1 MLRLFPIKS
10 LQSEKECDMI
20 QSKREIITSFEKGK
34 MRMKRIRKA
43 LRSFKNQIVLSFIL
57 VSIIPLIG
65 IGIWTYH
72 NTSGIVNDNVESFT
86 YGNLAQTSKTAA
98 VSIEAYHDLLYQI
111 FTDES
116 IAALTDKICSEQDLA
131 VSKNQLRRALRGY
144 ASSKPA
150 IQSITVLTA
159 NGEAVF
165 YDMITAA
172 TTKNSWLDE
181 FWLSPQEIFDQI
193 SGTAGT
199 VMYPTQ
205 YASTQGN
212 SDYYLFH
219 MANRI
224 IDYKKVNKKNGV
236 VIVSIDERMLNDICN
251 EDTVRMED
259 GRYQN
264 MNFIVDGEGTICS
277 FDDPAQCG
285 VKIWEKKDPSGER
298 EEKVKSFLASEGY
311 MASDHLAVQTY
322 YDEKLDFTFVNA
334 SNQSAALGQLRQ
346 QRTIICLIV
355 VLSAAA
361 LIIIIH
367 FTVSHLTGSVYRVVS
382 TMKHVEEGG
391 LAQRIPD
398 EKHMPTEIELIARQF
413 NHMLSKVEKSMDKE
427 REAVVR
433 QKNAEIAA
441 LEAQIN
447 PHFLYNILDTIN
459 WMAIDREEYEIS
471 NTINSL
477 AQILRYGLDKSN
489 SMVEIRRE
497 VEWLRQYIFL
507 QQTRLKNTFEC
518 QINTDPEV
526 LGLHIHKLLFQ
537 PFVENAILHGF
548 EGMTGT
554 HILNISIGAQEEC
567 VQIRI
572 QDNGKGMPQE
582 MAGRF
587 AAGEAVEDGERSHIG
602 ISNAIGR
609 LKMYYDDRARV
620 EINSSQGTGT
630 EIIIWIPRME

>member
-1 MLRLFPIKS
+1 
-10 LQSEKECDMI
+10 
-20 QSKREIITSFEKGK
+20 
-34 MRMKRIRKA
+34 MKRIRKA
-43 LRSFKNQIVLSFIL
+43 VRGFKTQIVLSFII

-65 IGIWTYH
+65 IGIWTYK
-72 NTSGIVNDNVESFT
+72 NTSGIVNDNVKTFT
-86 YGNLAQTSKTAA
+86 YANLTQTSKTAA
-98 VSIEAYHDLLYQI
+98 VSIEAYHALLYQI
-111 FTDES
+111 FTDEN
-116 IAALTDKICSEQDLA
+116 IVALTDKINSGQDLA

-144 ASSKPA
+144 ASAKPD
-150 IQSITVLTA
+150 IQSITILTA
-159 NGEAVF
+159 SGEAVF

-172 TTKNSWLDE
+172 TTKNSWLDG
-181 FWLSPQEIFDQI
+181 FRLSQREIFQQI

-199 VMYPTQ
+199 VMYSTQ
-205 YASTQGN
+205 YATTQGN
-212 SDYYLFH
+212 NDYYLFH

-224 IDYKKVNKKNGV
+224 IDYKKVKKRNGV

-259 GRYQN
+259 GRYQT
-264 MNFIVDGEGTICS
+264 MNFIADGEGRICS
-277 FDDPAQCG
+277 FDDPARCG
-285 VKIWEKKDPSGER
+285 TKLWGKKDTQD
-298 EEKVKSFLASEGY
+298 EKVRKAKLFLEAEGY
-311 MASDHLAVQTY
+311 MSGEHLAVQAY

-334 SNQSAALGQLRQ
+334 SNQAATLSQLRQ

-355 VLSAAA
+355 ILSGAA
-361 LIIIIH
+361 LVIIIH
-367 FTVSHLTGSVYRVVS
+367 FTVAHLTGSIYRVVA
-382 TMKHVEEGG
+382 TMKNVEEGG

-398 EKHMPTEIELIARQF
+398 EKRMPTEIELIARQF
-413 NHMLSKVEKSMDKE
+413 NHMLSKVEESMDKE

-433 QKNAEIAA
+433 QKNAEIAV

-459 WMAIDREEYEIS
+459 WMAIDKDEYEIS

-518 QINTDPEV
+518 QINAEPGI
-526 LGLHIHKLLFQ
+526 LGCRIHKLLFQ

-548 EGMTGT
+548 EGVNRT
-554 HILNISIGAQEEC
+554 HILKISIDGDEDRIR
-567 VQIRI
+567 IRI

-582 MAGRF
+582 KADRL
-587 AAGEAVEDGERSHIG
+587 AAGETAEDQERTHIG
-602 ISNAIGR
+602 VSNAIGR
-609 LKMYYDDRARV
+609 LKMYYEKEAQA
-620 EINSSQGTGT
+620 EIKSCPGEGT
-630 EIIIWIPRME
+630 EITLWIPRME

>member
-1 MLRLFPIKS
+1 
-10 LQSEKECDMI
+10 
-20 QSKREIITSFEKGK
+20 
-34 MRMKRIRKA
+34 MKRIRKA
-43 LRSFKNQIVLSFIL
+43 VRGFKTQIVLSFII

-65 IGIWTYH
+65 IGIWTYK
-72 NTSGIVNDNVESFT
+72 NTSGIVNDNVKTFT
-86 YGNLAQTSKTAA
+86 YANLTQTSKTAA
-98 VSIEAYHDLLYQI
+98 VSIEAYHALLYQI
-111 FTDES
+111 FTDEN
-116 IAALTDKICSEQDLA
+116 IVALTDKINSGQDLA

-144 ASSKPA
+144 ASAKPD
-150 IQSITVLTA
+150 IQSITILTA
-159 NGEAVF
+159 SGEAVF

-172 TTKNSWLDE
+172 TTKNSWLDG
-181 FWLSPQEIFDQI
+181 FRLSQREIFQQI

-199 VMYPTQ
+199 VMYSTQ
-205 YASTQGN
+205 YATTQGN
-212 SDYYLFH
+212 NDYYLFH

-224 IDYKKVNKKNGV
+224 IDYKKVKKRNGV

-259 GRYQN
+259 GRYQT
-264 MNFIVDGEGTICS
+264 MNFIADGEGRICS
-277 FDDPAQCG
+277 FDDPARCG
-285 VKIWEKKDPSGER
+285 TKLWGKKDTQ
-298 EEKVKSFLASEGY
+298 EEKVRKAKQFLEAEGY
-311 MASDHLAVQTY
+311 MSGEHLAVQAY

-334 SNQSAALGQLRQ
+334 SNQAATLSQLRQ

-355 VLSAAA
+355 ILSGAA
-361 LIIIIH
+361 LVIIIH
-367 FTVSHLTGSVYRVVS
+367 FTVAHLTGSIYRVVA
-382 TMKHVEEGG
+382 TMKNVEEGG

-398 EKHMPTEIELIARQF
+398 EKRMPTEIELIARQF
-413 NHMLSKVEKSMDKE
+413 NHMLSKVEESMDKE

-459 WMAIDREEYEIS
+459 WMAIDKDEYEIS

-518 QINTDPEV
+518 QINAEPGI
-526 LGLHIHKLLFQ
+526 LGCRIHKLLFQ

-548 EGMTGT
+548 EGVNRT
-554 HILNISIGAQEEC
+554 HILKISIDGDEDRIR
-567 VQIRI
+567 IRI

-582 MAGRF
+582 KADRL
-587 AAGEAVEDGERSHIG
+587 AAGETAEDQERTHIG
-602 ISNAIGR
+602 VSNAIGR
-609 LKMYYDDRARV
+609 LKMYYEEEAQA
-620 EINSSQGTGT
+620 EIKSCPGEGT
-630 EIIIWIPRME
+630 EITLWIPRME

>member
-1 MLRLFPIKS
+1 
-10 LQSEKECDMI
+10 
-20 QSKREIITSFEKGK
+20 
-34 MRMKRIRKA
+34 MKRIRKA
-43 LRSFKNQIVLSFIL
+43 VRGFKTQIVLSFII

-65 IGIWTYH
+65 IGIWTYK
-72 NTSGIVNDNVESFT
+72 NTSGIVNDNVKTFT
-86 YGNLAQTSKTAA
+86 YANLTQTSKTAA
-98 VSIEAYHDLLYQI
+98 VSIEAYHALLYQI
-111 FTDES
+111 FTDEN
-116 IAALTDKICSEQDLA
+116 IVALTDKINSGQDLA

-144 ASSKPA
+144 ASAKPD
-150 IQSITVLTA
+150 IQSITILTA
-159 NGEAVF
+159 SGEAVF

-172 TTKNSWLDE
+172 TTKNSWLDG
-181 FWLSPQEIFDQI
+181 FRLSQREIFQQI

-199 VMYPTQ
+199 VMYSTQ
-205 YASTQGN
+205 YATTQGN
-212 SDYYLFH
+212 NDYYLFH

-224 IDYKKVNKKNGV
+224 IDYKKVKKRNGV

-259 GRYQN
+259 GRYQS
-264 MNFIVDGEGTICS
+264 MNFIADGEGRICS
-277 FDDPAQCG
+277 FDDPARCG
-285 VKIWEKKDPSGER
+285 TKLWGKKDTQ
-298 EEKVKSFLASEGY
+298 EEKVRKAKQFLEAEGY
-311 MASDHLAVQTY
+311 MSGEHLAVQAY
-322 YDEKLDFTFVNA
+322 YDEKLDFTFVSA
-334 SNQSAALGQLRQ
+334 SNQAATLSQLRQ

-355 VLSAAA
+355 ILSGAA
-361 LIIIIH
+361 LVIIIH
-367 FTVSHLTGSVYRVVS
+367 FTVAHLTGSIYRVVA
-382 TMKHVEEGG
+382 TMKNVEEGG

-398 EKHMPTEIELIARQF
+398 EKRMPTEIELIARQF
-413 NHMLSKVEKSMDKE
+413 NHMLSKVEESMDKE

-459 WMAIDREEYEIS
+459 WMAIDKDEYEIS

-518 QINTDPEV
+518 QINAEPGI
-526 LGLHIHKLLFQ
+526 LGCRIHKLLFQ

-548 EGMTGT
+548 EGVNRT
-554 HILNISIGAQEEC
+554 HILKISIDGDEDRIR
-567 VQIRI
+567 IRI

-582 MAGRF
+582 KADRL
-587 AAGEAVEDGERSHIG
+587 AAGETAEDQERTHIG
-602 ISNAIGR
+602 VSNAIGR
-609 LKMYYDDRARV
+609 LKMYYEEEAQA
-620 EINSSQGTGT
+620 EIKSCPGEGT
-630 EIIIWIPRME
+630 EITLWIPRME

>member
-1 MLRLFPIKS
+1 
-10 LQSEKECDMI
+10 
-20 QSKREIITSFEKGK
+20 
-34 MRMKRIRKA
+34 MKRIRKA
-43 LRSFKNQIVLSFIL
+43 VRGFKTQIVLSFII

-65 IGIWTYH
+65 IGIWTYK
-72 NTSGIVNDNVESFT
+72 NTSGIVNDNVKTFT
-86 YGNLAQTSKTAA
+86 YANLTQTSKTAA
-98 VSIEAYHDLLYQI
+98 VSIEAYHALLYQI
-111 FTDES
+111 FTDEN
-116 IAALTDKICSEQDLA
+116 IVALTDKINSGQDLA

-144 ASSKPA
+144 ASAKPD
-150 IQSITVLTA
+150 IQSITILTA
-159 NGEAVF
+159 SGEAVF

-172 TTKNSWLDE
+172 TTKNSWLDG
-181 FWLSPQEIFDQI
+181 FRLSQREIFQQI

-199 VMYPTQ
+199 VMYSTQ
-205 YASTQGN
+205 YATTQGN
-212 SDYYLFH
+212 NDYYLFH

-224 IDYKKVNKKNGV
+224 IDYKKVKKRNGV

-259 GRYQN
+259 GRYQT
-264 MNFIVDGEGTICS
+264 MNFIADGEGRICS
-277 FDDPAQCG
+277 FDDPARCG
-285 VKIWEKKDPSGER
+285 TKLWGKKDTQD
-298 EEKVKSFLASEGY
+298 EKVRKAKLFLEAEGY
-311 MASDHLAVQTY
+311 MSGEHLAVQAY

-334 SNQSAALGQLRQ
+334 SNQAATLSQLRQ

-355 VLSAAA
+355 ILSGAA
-361 LIIIIH
+361 LVIIIH
-367 FTVSHLTGSVYRVVS
+367 FTVAHLTGSIYRVVA
-382 TMKHVEEGG
+382 TMKNVEEGG

-398 EKHMPTEIELIARQF
+398 EKRMPTEIELIARQF
-413 NHMLSKVEKSMDKE
+413 NHMLSKVEESMDKE

-459 WMAIDREEYEIS
+459 WMAIDKDEYEIS

-518 QINTDPEV
+518 QINAEPGI
-526 LGLHIHKLLFQ
+526 LGCRIHKLLFQ

-548 EGMTGT
+548 EGVNRT
-554 HILNISIGAQEEC
+554 HILKISIDGDEDRIR
-567 VQIRI
+567 IRI

-582 MAGRF
+582 KADRL
-587 AAGEAVEDGERSHIG
+587 AAGETAEDQERTHIG
-602 ISNAIGR
+602 VSNAIGR
-609 LKMYYDDRARV
+609 LKMYYEKEAQA
-620 EINSSQGTGT
+620 EIKSCPGEGT
-630 EIIIWIPRME
+630 EITLWIPRME

>member
-1 MLRLFPIKS
+1 
-10 LQSEKECDMI
+10 
-20 QSKREIITSFEKGK
+20 
-34 MRMKRIRKA
+34 MKRIRKA
-43 LRSFKNQIVLSFIL
+43 VRGFKTQIVLSFII

-65 IGIWTYH
+65 IGIWTYK
-72 NTSGIVNDNVESFT
+72 NTSGIVNDNVKTFT
-86 YGNLAQTSKTAA
+86 YANLTQTSKTAA
-98 VSIEAYHDLLYQI
+98 VSIEAYHALLYQI
-111 FTDES
+111 FTDEN
-116 IAALTDKICSEQDLA
+116 IVALTDKINSGQDLA

-144 ASSKPA
+144 ASAKPD
-150 IQSITVLTA
+150 IQSITILTA
-159 NGEAVF
+159 SGEAVF

-172 TTKNSWLDE
+172 TTKNSWLDG
-181 FWLSPQEIFDQI
+181 FRLSQREIFQQI

-199 VMYPTQ
+199 VMYSTQ
-205 YASTQGN
+205 YATTQGN
-212 SDYYLFH
+212 NDYYLFH

-224 IDYKKVNKKNGV
+224 IDYKKVKKRNGV

-259 GRYQN
+259 GRYQT
-264 MNFIVDGEGTICS
+264 MNFIADGEGRICS
-277 FDDPAQCG
+277 FDDPARCG
-285 VKIWEKKDPSGER
+285 TKLWGKKDTQD
-298 EEKVKSFLASEGY
+298 EKVRKAKQFLEAEGY
-311 MASDHLAVQTY
+311 MSGEHLAVQAY

-334 SNQSAALGQLRQ
+334 SNQAATLSQLRQ

-355 VLSAAA
+355 ILSGAA
-361 LIIIIH
+361 LVIIIH
-367 FTVSHLTGSVYRVVS
+367 FTVAHLTGSIYRVVA
-382 TMKHVEEGG
+382 TMKNVEEGG

-398 EKHMPTEIELIARQF
+398 EKRMPTEIELIARQF
-413 NHMLSKVEKSMDKE
+413 NHMLSKVEESMDKE

-459 WMAIDREEYEIS
+459 WMAIDKDEYEIS

-518 QINTDPEV
+518 QINAEPGI
-526 LGLHIHKLLFQ
+526 LGCRIHKLLFQ

-548 EGMTGT
+548 EGVNRT
-554 HILNISIGAQEEC
+554 HILKISIDGDEDRIR
-567 VQIRI
+567 IRI

-582 MAGRF
+582 KADRL
-587 AAGEAVEDGERSHIG
+587 AAGETAEDQERTHIG
-602 ISNAIGR
+602 VSNAIGR
-609 LKMYYDDRARV
+609 LKMYYEEEAQA
-620 EINSSQGTGT
+620 EIKSCPGEGT
-630 EIIIWIPRME
+630 EITLWIPRME

>member
-1 MLRLFPIKS
+1 
-10 LQSEKECDMI
+10 
-20 QSKREIITSFEKGK
+20 
-34 MRMKRIRKA
+34 MKRIRKA
-43 LRSFKNQIVLSFIL
+43 VRGFKTQIVLSFII

-65 IGIWTYH
+65 IGIWTYK
-72 NTSGIVNDNVESFT
+72 NTSGIVNDNVKTFT
-86 YGNLAQTSKTAA
+86 YANLTQTSKTAA
-98 VSIEAYHDLLYQI
+98 VSIEAYHALLYQI
-111 FTDES
+111 FTDEN
-116 IAALTDKICSEQDLA
+116 IVALTDKINSGQDLA

-144 ASSKPA
+144 ASAKPD
-150 IQSITVLTA
+150 IQSITILTA
-159 NGEAVF
+159 SGEAVF

-172 TTKNSWLDE
+172 TTKNSWLDG
-181 FWLSPQEIFDQI
+181 FRLSQREIFQQI

-199 VMYPTQ
+199 VMYSTQ
-205 YASTQGN
+205 YATTQGN
-212 SDYYLFH
+212 NDYYLFH

-224 IDYKKVNKKNGV
+224 IDYKKVKKRNGV

-259 GRYQN
+259 GRYQT
-264 MNFIVDGEGTICS
+264 MNFIADGEGRICS
-277 FDDPAQCG
+277 FDDPARCG
-285 VKIWEKKDPSGER
+285 TKLWGKKDTQ
-298 EEKVKSFLASEGY
+298 EEKVRKAKQFLEAEGY
-311 MASDHLAVQTY
+311 MSGEHLAVQAY

-334 SNQSAALGQLRQ
+334 SNQAATLSQLRQ

-355 VLSAAA
+355 ILSGAA
-361 LIIIIH
+361 LVIIIH
-367 FTVSHLTGSVYRVVS
+367 FTVAHLTGSIYRVVA
-382 TMKHVEEGG
+382 TMKNVEEGG

-398 EKHMPTEIELIARQF
+398 EKRMPTEIELIARQF
-413 NHMLSKVEKSMDKE
+413 NHMLSKVEESMDKE

-459 WMAIDREEYEIS
+459 WMAIDKDEYEIS

-518 QINTDPEV
+518 QINAEPGI
-526 LGLHIHKLLFQ
+526 LGCRIHKLLFQ

-548 EGMTGT
+548 EGVNRT
-554 HILNISIGAQEEC
+554 HILKISIDGDEDRIR
-567 VQIRI
+567 IRI

-582 MAGRF
+582 KADRL
-587 AAGEAVEDGERSHIG
+587 AAGETAEDQERTHIG
-602 ISNAIGR
+602 VSNAIGR
-609 LKMYYDDRARV
+609 LKMYYEEEAQA
-620 EINSSQGTGT
+620 EIKSCPGEGT
-630 EIIIWIPRME
+630 EITLWIPWME

>member
-1 MLRLFPIKS
+1 
-10 LQSEKECDMI
+10 
-20 QSKREIITSFEKGK
+20 
-34 MRMKRIRKA
+34 MKRIRKA
-43 LRSFKNQIVLSFIL
+43 VRGFKTQIVLSFII

-65 IGIWTYH
+65 IGIWTYK
-72 NTSGIVNDNVESFT
+72 NTSGIVNDNVKTFT
-86 YGNLAQTSKTAA
+86 YANLTQTSKTAA
-98 VSIEAYHDLLYQI
+98 VSIEAYHALLYQI
-111 FTDES
+111 FTDEN
-116 IAALTDKICSEQDLA
+116 IVALTDKINSGQDLA

-144 ASSKPA
+144 ASAKPD
-150 IQSITVLTA
+150 IQSITILTA
-159 NGEAVF
+159 SGEAVF

-172 TTKNSWLDE
+172 TTKNSWLDG
-181 FWLSPQEIFDQI
+181 FRLSQREIFQQI

-199 VMYPTQ
+199 VMYSTQ
-205 YASTQGN
+205 YATTQGN
-212 SDYYLFH
+212 NDYYLFH

-224 IDYKKVNKKNGV
+224 IDYKKVKKRNGV

-259 GRYQN
+259 GRYQT
-264 MNFIVDGEGTICS
+264 MNFIADGEGRICS
-277 FDDPAQCG
+277 FDDPARCG
-285 VKIWEKKDPSGER
+285 TKLWGKKDTQ
-298 EEKVKSFLASEGY
+298 EEKVRKAKQFLEAEGY
-311 MASDHLAVQTY
+311 MSGEHLAVQAY

-334 SNQSAALGQLRQ
+334 SNQAATLSQLRQ

-355 VLSAAA
+355 ILSGAA
-361 LIIIIH
+361 LVIIIH
-367 FTVSHLTGSVYRVVS
+367 FTVAHLTGSIYRVVA
-382 TMKHVEEGG
+382 TMKNVEEGG

-398 EKHMPTEIELIARQF
+398 EKRMPTEIELIARQF
-413 NHMLSKVEKSMDKE
+413 NHMLSKVEESMDKE

-459 WMAIDREEYEIS
+459 WMAIDKDEYEIS

-518 QINTDPEV
+518 QINAEPGI
-526 LGLHIHKLLFQ
+526 LGCRIHKLLFQ

-548 EGMTGT
+548 EGVNRT
-554 HILNISIGAQEEC
+554 HILKIPIDGDEDRIR
-567 VQIRI
+567 IRI

-582 MAGRF
+582 KADRL
-587 AAGEAVEDGERSHIG
+587 AAGETAEDQERTHIG
-602 ISNAIGR
+602 VSNAIGR
-609 LKMYYDDRARV
+609 LKMYYEEEAQA
-620 EINSSQGTGT
+620 EIKSCPGEGT
-630 EIIIWIPRME
+630 EITLWIPRME

>member
-1 MLRLFPIKS
+1 
-10 LQSEKECDMI
+10 
-20 QSKREIITSFEKGK
+20 
-34 MRMKRIRKA
+34 MKRIRKA
-43 LRSFKNQIVLSFIL
+43 VRGFKTQIVLSFII

-65 IGIWTYH
+65 IGIWTYK
-72 NTSGIVNDNVESFT
+72 NTSGIVNDNVKTFT
-86 YGNLAQTSKTAA
+86 YANLTQTSKTAA
-98 VSIEAYHDLLYQI
+98 VSIEAYHALLYQI
-111 FTDES
+111 FTDEN
-116 IAALTDKICSEQDLA
+116 IVALTDKINSGQDLA

-144 ASSKPA
+144 ASAKPD
-150 IQSITVLTA
+150 IQSITILTA
-159 NGEAVF
+159 SGEAVF

-172 TTKNSWLDE
+172 TTKNSWLDG
-181 FWLSPQEIFDQI
+181 FRLSQREIFQQI

-199 VMYPTQ
+199 VMYSTQ
-205 YASTQGN
+205 YATTQGN
-212 SDYYLFH
+212 NDYYLFH

-224 IDYKKVNKKNGV
+224 IDYKKVKKRNGV

-259 GRYQN
+259 GRYQT
-264 MNFIVDGEGTICS
+264 MNFIADGEGRICS
-277 FDDPAQCG
+277 FDDPARCG
-285 VKIWEKKDPSGER
+285 TKLWGKKDTQ
-298 EEKVKSFLASEGY
+298 EEKVRKAKQFLEAEGY
-311 MASDHLAVQTY
+311 MSGEHLAVQAY
-322 YDEKLDFTFVNA
+322 YDEKLDFTFVSA
-334 SNQSAALGQLRQ
+334 SNQAATLSQLRQ

-355 VLSAAA
+355 ILSGAA
-361 LIIIIH
+361 LVIIIH
-367 FTVSHLTGSVYRVVS
+367 FTVAHLTGSIYRVVA
-382 TMKHVEEGG
+382 TMKNVEEGG

-398 EKHMPTEIELIARQF
+398 EKRMPTEIELIARQF
-413 NHMLSKVEKSMDKE
+413 NHMLSKVEESMDKE

-459 WMAIDREEYEIS
+459 WMAIDKDEYEIS

-518 QINTDPEV
+518 QINAEPGI
-526 LGLHIHKLLFQ
+526 LGCRIHKLLFQ

-548 EGMTGT
+548 EGVNRT
-554 HILNISIGAQEEC
+554 HILKISIDGDEDRIR
-567 VQIRI
+567 IRI

-582 MAGRF
+582 KADRL
-587 AAGEAVEDGERSHIG
+587 AAGETAEDQERTHIG
-602 ISNAIGR
+602 VSNAIGR
-609 LKMYYDDRARV
+609 LKMYYEEEAQA
-620 EINSSQGTGT
+620 EIKSCPGEGT
-630 EIIIWIPRME
+630 EITLWIPRME

>member
-1 MLRLFPIKS
+1 
-10 LQSEKECDMI
+10 
-20 QSKREIITSFEKGK
+20 
-34 MRMKRIRKA
+34 MKRIRKA
-43 LRSFKNQIVLSFIL
+43 VRGFKTQIVLSFII

-65 IGIWTYH
+65 IGIWTYK
-72 NTSGIVNDNVESFT
+72 NTSGIVNDNVKTFT
-86 YGNLAQTSKTAA
+86 YANLTQTSKTAA
-98 VSIEAYHDLLYQI
+98 VSIEAYHALLYQI
-111 FTDES
+111 FTDEN
-116 IAALTDKICSEQDLA
+116 IVALTDKINSGQDLA

-144 ASSKPA
+144 ASAKPD
-150 IQSITVLTA
+150 IQSITILTA
-159 NGEAVF
+159 SGEAVF

-172 TTKNSWLDE
+172 TTKNSWLDG
-181 FWLSPQEIFDQI
+181 FRLSQREIFQQI

-199 VMYPTQ
+199 VMYSTQ
-205 YASTQGN
+205 YATTQGN
-212 SDYYLFH
+212 NDYYLFH

-224 IDYKKVNKKNGV
+224 IDYKKVKKRNGV

-259 GRYQN
+259 GRYQT
-264 MNFIVDGEGTICS
+264 MNFIADGEGRICS
-277 FDDPAQCG
+277 FDDPARCG
-285 VKIWEKKDPSGER
+285 TKLWGKKDTQD
-298 EEKVKSFLASEGY
+298 EKVRKAKQFLEAEGY
-311 MASDHLAVQTY
+311 MSGEHLAVQAY

-334 SNQSAALGQLRQ
+334 SNQAATLSQLRQ
-346 QRTIICLIV
+346 QRAIICLIV
-355 VLSAAA
+355 ILSGAA
-361 LIIIIH
+361 LVIIIH
-367 FTVSHLTGSVYRVVS
+367 FTVAHLTGSIYRVVA
-382 TMKHVEEGG
+382 TMKNVEEGG

-398 EKHMPTEIELIARQF
+398 EKRMPTEIELIARQF
-413 NHMLSKVEKSMDKE
+413 NHMLSKVEESMDKE

-459 WMAIDREEYEIS
+459 WMAIDKDEYEIS

-518 QINTDPEV
+518 QINAEPGI
-526 LGLHIHKLLFQ
+526 LGCRIHKLLFQ

-548 EGMTGT
+548 EGVNRT
-554 HILNISIGAQEEC
+554 HILKISIDGDEDRIR
-567 VQIRI
+567 IRI

-582 MAGRF
+582 KADRL
-587 AAGEAVEDGERSHIG
+587 AAGETAEDQERTHIG
-602 ISNAIGR
+602 VSNAIGR
-609 LKMYYDDRARV
+609 LKMYYEKEAQA
-620 EINSSQGTGT
+620 EIKSCPGEGT
-630 EIIIWIPRME
+630 EITLWIPRME

>member
-1 MLRLFPIKS
+1 
-10 LQSEKECDMI
+10 
-20 QSKREIITSFEKGK
+20 
-34 MRMKRIRKA
+34 MKRIRKA
-43 LRSFKNQIVLSFIL
+43 VRGFKTQIVLSFLI

-65 IGIWTYH
+65 IGIWTYK
-72 NTSGIVNDNVESFT
+72 NTSGIVNDNVKTFT
-86 YGNLAQTSKTAA
+86 YANLAQTSKTAA
-98 VSIEAYHDLLYQI
+98 VSIEAYHALIYQI
-111 FTDES
+111 FTDEN
-116 IAALTDKICSEQDLA
+116 IVALTDKINAGQDTA

-144 ASSKPA
+144 ASAKPD
-150 IQSITVLTA
+150 IQSITILTA
-159 NGEAVF
+159 SGEAVF

-181 FWLSPQEIFDQI
+181 FRLSRREIFQQI

-199 VMYPTQ
+199 VMYSTQ
-205 YASTQGN
+205 YATTQGN
-212 SDYYLFH
+212 NDYYLFH

-224 IDYKKVNKKNGV
+224 IDYKKVKKRNGV

-259 GRYQN
+259 GRYQT
-264 MNFIVDGEGTICS
+264 MNFIADGEGRLCS
-277 FDDPAQCG
+277 FDDPARCG
-285 VKIWEKKDPSGER
+285 TKLWEKKDTQ
-298 EEKVKSFLASEGY
+298 EEKVRKTKQFLETEGY
-311 MASDHLAVQTY
+311 MSGDHLAVQTY

-334 SNQSAALGQLRQ
+334 SNQAATLGQLRQ

-355 VLSAAA
+355 IFSGAA
-361 LIIIIH
+361 LVIIIH
-367 FTVSHLTGSVYRVVS
+367 FTVAHLTGSVYRVVA
-382 TMKHVEEGG
+382 TMKNVEEGG

-398 EKHMPTEIELIARQF
+398 EKRMPTEIELIARQF
-413 NHMLSKVEKSMDKE
+413 NHMLSKVEESMDKE

-459 WMAIDREEYEIS
+459 WMAIDKDEYEIS

-518 QINTDPEV
+518 QINTEPEI
-526 LGLHIHKLLFQ
+526 LGCRIHKLLFQ

-548 EGMTGT
+548 DGVERK
-554 HILNISIGAQEEC
+554 HILKISIDGDENRIR
-567 VQIRI
+567 IRI

-582 MAGRF
+582 TADRF
-587 AAGEAVEDGERSHIG
+587 AAGETAEAQERSHIG

-609 LKMYYDDRARV
+609 LKMYYEEEAQA
-620 EINSSQGTGT
+620 EIKSCPGEGT
-630 EIIIWIPRME
+630 EITLWIPRLE